1 VAKAFLGSRTGLY
14 LRRLESVILAN
25 VLYALLLLAVAANLA
40 SAAYV
45 LLAIR
50 RVDDFQGQNG
60 PFEGFQPPVT
70 ILKPVCGLDATLYEN
85 LRSFCV
91 QSYPEYQV
99 VFGVRQASD
108 PAVAVIEKLF
118 KDLPGV
124 DAVLVVDETVAGPNL
139 KVSNLGNMYKS
150 AKHSYVVIAD
160 SDMRVD
166 EHYVSSVVA
175 PFEDAQVG
183 AVTCLYSGSSVG
195 GLPSLL
201 ASMFINEWFLPSVL
215 VSTRLNELRFGL
227 GATIAVRRELL
238 DAIGGFNT
246 LSHFLADDHMLGKL
260 ISEHGFRVVLSN
272 YVVKNIVHEQSLGA
286 MLRHELRWARTI
298 RSVAPLGHAFSFF
311 MYGVP
316 LALLGAV
323 MIELTFDWEIFE
335 FAIVALPLLLRVW
348 MHFTVRR
355 KLGLARG
362 DQSLWL
368 LPLRDVLCLLI
379 WGTSF
384 LGRKINWK
392 QMRYTVD
399 PKGLMSVAEVY
410 EP

>member
-160 SDMRVD
+160 SD
-166 EHYVSSVVA
+166 
-175 PFEDAQVG
+175 
-183 AVTCLYSGSSVG
+183 VG